1 MLKGMDTIVQPHRSW
16 EIKIFIPNV
25 HSIQRVYEMNNV
37 SSLPKCVILL
47 QNNLANHSILAAC
60 TAGIA
65 IRWQAYFESPRS
77 TRSNWNLT
85 VSHVH
90 ILLQTWC
97 LFFLISPLDHRER
110 GTLLFPTNLSFFCL
124 HLQHMA
130 PNSVTQC
137 LGVVV
142 TCEMNVGANLF
153 YKPGGMTTWS
163 IPWTATFPGTVY
175 KSGSTTL
182 AAEFT
187 PMKMPW
193 DE

>member
-1 MLKGMDTIVQPHRSW
+1 MCYYCRTISQTILFW
-16 EIKIFIPNV
+16 
-25 HSIQRVYEMNNV
+25 
-37 SSLPKCVILL
+37 LPAQQALQSDGRPTSNLRGQQGVIE
-47 QNNLANHSILAAC
+47 
-60 TAGIA
+60 T
-65 IRWQAYFESPRS
+65 W
-77 TRSNWNLT
+77 